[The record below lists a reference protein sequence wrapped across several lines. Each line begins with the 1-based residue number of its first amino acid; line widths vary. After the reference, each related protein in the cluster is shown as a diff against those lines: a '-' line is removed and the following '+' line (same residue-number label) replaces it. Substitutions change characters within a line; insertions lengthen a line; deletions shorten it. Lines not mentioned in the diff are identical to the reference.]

1 MCVCV
6 FFAGLNISL
15 DLVEP
20 IQRHRLE
27 LGVAESEI
35 EFKTC
40 SLRRMRAKRMSRASS
55 NELLPAILFISFL
68 VSVFCIV
75 NLCTNEY
82 SIVFCI
88 FFLLLFFLLFLS
100 FLFLSC
106 DLFLL
111 TSCVLVVV
119 VKLSR
124 VECQKIQNS
133 ITLDSLI
140 S

>member
-1 MCVCV
+1 
-6 FFAGLNISL
+6 
-15 DLVEP
+15 
-20 IQRHRLE
+20 
-27 LGVAESEI
+27 
-35 EFKTC
+35 
-40 SLRRMRAKRMSRASS
+40 MRRASS

-82 SIVFCI
+82 YIVFCI
-88 FFLLLFFLLFLS
+88 FLLLLLFLG

-119 VKLSR
+119 VESSVRRYKIALHLIALS
-124 VECQKIQNS
+124 
-133 ITLDSLI
+133 
-140 S
+140 